1 MDTACGQFMILMMDL
16 EEKLEQAESI
26 HFFVTILIRSQW
38 DGSVDFENRHSH
50 PGQSHALS

>member
-26 HFFVTILIRSQW
+26 HFLVTILIRSQW